1 MSDSSDEPKIIIDPP
16 SGGAKGKPPKK
27 GPPKRPA
34 KSGPPGPPGPPPKPA
49 VQKQAPG
56 VRGSR
61 HIPEA
66 TGLKTGD
73 CVGKR
78 FFVERFLGSSGGA
91 VSYLCNDSAT
101 QNPVVVKV
109 LEMPYPGDEGFA
121 ALRSEIGVASS
132 INHPNLT
139 GAVGMGRTDA
149 GDIFIAMEFVEGST
163 LSQLVAKRREEGR
176 TLSLRDAFTVLAH
189 TCDALEGVHKRK
201 VCHGVLTPYNI
212 YVTGSGDVKVG
223 NLGFGRVVSTY
234 LHKQGKGPFVDS
246 IYVAP
251 EAAQNPSSL
260 DSRSDLYS
268 LGMIAAELLC
278 PAGLPSDRHAAHD
291 MAVDA
296 LAKYPPSL
304 FSLVSGCLTRDP
316 SQRPASVGAFR
327 EEFEEIARDAGAKL
341 QGPPPSGALPIK
353 PAVEES
359 DDDGEADLF
368 DLFDPDEIGTTPG
381 SGSGDDRYLVQ
392 KDGLDYGPFTEEEIL
407 EQLYADE
414 IDEHSQVLDRI
425 TQDRCPLI
433 EIDAFREP
441 VEEYIPK
448 REERLRL
455 EAERRAALKHK
466 AKQGGKAALVVG
478 IIAGLIVLIAMG
490 WFWLQ
495 QPDPEP
501 IPMDQAFASLDYHF
515 SPPPTEFQTMEV
527 DPDVMQSIFNPEA
540 TEEEVARQLAQAAAS
555 APSRPSR
562 PSPARGAGGGGAQ
575 REEPEEE
582 QPDVIDMG
590 ADGGTDHH
598 LTDQE
603 INQVITSDFA
613 AMRECIMKEINSNP
627 SFRGVTVKFFIR
639 PTGTTGGVGLKEQ
652 QYQNRP
658 VGQCLIERFRAMRF
672 PEHGALEERGVE
684 YPFYVQ

>member
-1 MSDSSDEPKIIIDPP
+1 MTDSSDKPQITIEPPNR
-16 SGGAKGKPPKK
+16 GAKKSASPK
-27 GPPKRPA
+27 GPPK
-34 KSGPPGPPGPPPKPA
+34 SPPKPPGRSGPPGPPPKPA
-49 VQKQAPG
+49 VQRQAPG

-61 HIPEA
+61 HIPEKTA
-66 TGLKTGD
+66 LKTGD

-91 VSYLCNDSAT
+91 ISYLCNDRAT
-101 QNPVVVKV
+101 QSPVVVKV

-121 ALRSEIGVASS
+121 KLRSEIGVASS
-132 INHPNLT
+132 IDHPNLI
-139 GAVGMGRTDA
+139 GAVGMGRTED
-149 GDIFIAMEFVEGST
+149 GDIFIAMEYVEGAT

-189 TCDALEGVHKRK
+189 SCDALEGVHQRK
-201 VCHGVLTPYNI
+201 ISHGVLTPYNI
-212 YVTGSGDVKVG
+212 YVTGVGHVKVG
-223 NLGFGRVVSTY
+223 NLGFGRVVGTY
-234 LHKQGKGPFVDS
+234 LYGRGEGPFVDS

-251 EAAQNPSSL
+251 EAAEDPSTL
-260 DSRSDLYS
+260 TPRADLYS
-268 LGMIAAELLC
+268 LGMIAAELLS
-278 PAGLPSDRHAAHD
+278 PTGLPSDRKAAHD

-296 LAKYPPSL
+296 LAQYPPSL

-316 SQRPASVGAFR
+316 AQRPESVEVFR
-327 EEFEEIARDAGAKL
+327 REFEEIARDAGAKL

-359 DDDGEADLF
+359 NDSEDDDLF
-368 DLFDPDEIGTTPG
+368 DLFDPDDIGTSAG
-381 SGSGDDRYLVQ
+381 SDSNDDRYLVQ
-392 KDGLDYGPFTEEEIL
+392 KDGLDYGPFTVEEIL

-414 IDEHSQVLDRI
+414 IDEHSKVLDRT
-425 TQDRCPLI
+425 TQERQPLGEI
-433 EIDAFREP
+433 EVFREP
-441 VEEYIPK
+441 VQEYIPQ

-455 EAERRAALKHK
+455 EAERRAELKRK
-466 AKQGGKAALVVG
+466 AKKGGKAALVVG
-478 IIAGLIVLIAMG
+478 IIAGLVVLVAMG

-527 DPDVMQSIFNPEA
+527 DPDVMESIFNPEA
-540 TEEEVARQLAQAAAS
+540 SEEEVARQLAQAASS
-555 APSRPSR
+555 APSRPSG
-562 PSPARGAGGGGAQ
+562 ARGGTQQPAQ
-575 REEPEEE
+575 RPAEEDEPT
-582 QPDVIDMG
+582 VIDMS

-613 AMRECIMKEINSNP
+613 ALRDCIMKEVNTNR
-627 SFRGVTVKFFIR
+627 SFRGVTIKFFIR
-639 PTGTTGGVGLKEQ
+639 PTGTTGGVSLKEQ

-672 PEHGALEERGVE
+672 PEHGAIEERGVE